1 MHPLLPLAVAIAP
14 GIAIAIFVYSKDK
27 YDREPRKLLIIS
39 FLMGMTA
46 TIPAILMEQ
55 AGSSWLPLIDSTQ
68 RTALLAFVVVGGSE
82 ELMKYLILVAYA
94 YRRKEFNEP
103 FDGITY
109 SVMISMGFATLENI
123 FYVSQYGM
131 GNALLRMFT
140 AVPAHATFGVIMG
153 YYVGLAKFRKGS
165 FLLLLQ
171 GFLFAALMH
180 GAYDF
185 FLMADNIPLIA
196 GGAIVSLI
204 LGIRYSLL
212 AIRLHQQQSPFI

>member
-82 ELMKYLILVAYA
+82 ELMKYLMLVAYA

-165 FLLLLQ
+165 FSLLLQ